1 MSNTLTA
8 RRPGVVTFVG
18 FVLYIKAVMA
28 AVIGIALLLEK
39 NTSELQSITGR
50 DGDFL
55 QTTAFTELIVAVLLF
70 LAASAIMSGQKWARL
85 VVGVVVTI
93 RLAVVAY
100 WMVTHI
106 GGGLHWNALL
116 SAGIGIWVLW
126 ALYGNDES
134 EDYFEGHP

>member
-1 MSNTLTA
+1 MSSTITA
-8 RRPGVVTFVG
+8 RRPGVITFVG
-18 FVLYIKAVMA
+18 VVLYIKAVMA
-28 AVIGIALLLEK
+28 AVIGIALLFEK

-55 QTTAFTELIVAVLLF
+55 QATAFTELVVALLLF
-70 LAASAIMSGQKWARL
+70 LAASAIMSGQKWARML
-85 VVGVVVTI
+85 VAIVVTI

-106 GGGLHWNALL
+106 GGGLHWNAIL

-126 ALYGNDES
+126 ALYGNEES
-134 EDYFEGHP
+134 QDYFEGHP